1 MLAYGL
7 IFGGCC
13 SNVYTLELLVQ
24 HVSKSGN
31 LITFGQFV
39 IVAVIGLYANLS
51 GFRLK
56 KRSIPIFYWI
66 IMVLLFSAVSVLNN
80 YALGFNISMPLHII
94 FRSASLLFSMIIGY
108 LFFNQRFSVAKIFG
122 VILVTLGIVIT
133 TFETANQ
140 TSSSSSASMSEWIL
154 GISILTAALILSCF
168 LGQYQQ
174 WLYQRYP
181 KEWKE
186 GLFYTHILSLPLFG
200 FLYQDLSNQI
210 SIYNASARLSV
221 FDIVQNAGLD
231 DLVSSSS
238 PLYFI
243 KFVPVLWAYLALN
256 VITHCTSCL
265 IRLLHYGCSYA

>member
-56 KRSIPIFYWI
+56 KRSIPIYYWI

-140 TSSSSSASMSEWIL
+140 TSSSSPASISEWIL

-186 GLFYTHILSLPLFG
+186 GLFYTHILSLTLFG

-210 SIYNASARLSV
+210 SIYNASARLSA
-221 FDIVQNAGLD
+221 FDIVQNVGLD
-231 DLVSSSS
+231 DLVSSNS

-256 VITHCTSCL
+256 VITHCNFLSN
-265 IRLLHYGCSYA
+265 